1 MFNPFNKFSNPVKR
15 FKVEP
20 GIINKLNEHKTMLV
34 EEVKVLKKEKRNLTR
49 KINENKKMLEKSESL
64 SESIHSLEERK
75 LQLEKDIA
83 KLYKATELT
92 LNIKD
97 LEKKVFLLK
106 SEVETLEETRN
117 KTEKDLNDLKENKAL
132 LINEIDNLNMNKDE
146 ISDNN
151 LFSIE
156 YIDSL
161 KDGLAFENY
170 FAKLLDKLGFY
181 DIKITNGSGDFGIDV
196 LASNDNILYGFQCKL
211 YSSAV
216 GNAAIQEAYS
226 GKTHYNCNVA
236 VVVTNNYFT
245 EQACVQAKETRV
257 LLWDR
262 KTLIKKLQEANKI
275 DFTIKM

>member
-75 LQLEKDIA
+75 LQLEKNVA